1 MGHLTAIRIS
11 TAITM
16 LRQAIFTSARAAS
29 RWSCARATP
38 IARQTVLRSSAF
50 PSRQQLAFQGVRC
63 YAASAGL
70 SKDEVQ
76 GRILDL
82 LKNFD
87 KVTDASKVHGTWCTQ
102 SELLLTI

>member
-1 MGHLTAIRIS
+1 MFRTALLKSARQIALAAPKTQASIARPVARSSLFQKAQIAPS
-11 TAITM
+11 A
-16 LRQAIFTSARAAS
+16 RFQAI
-29 RWSCARATP
+29 
-38 IARQTVLRSSAF
+38 
-50 PSRQQLAFQGVRC
+50 RC

-87 KVTDASKVHGTWCTQ
+87 KVMVLLYHDEAHG
-102 SELLLTI
+102 

>member
-1 MGHLTAIRIS
+1 MVRYNVA
-11 TAITM
+11 
-16 LRQAIFTSARAAS
+16 
-29 RWSCARATP
+29 
-38 IARQTVLRSSAF
+38 RSSAF
-50 PSRQQLAFQGVRC
+50 PSRQQLAFQAVRC

-87 KVTDASKVHGTWCTQ
+87 KVW
-102 SELLLTI
+102 L